1 MEPVDVLYDYF
12 DCIDRRDP
20 AAAVANFTEDA
31 RAEVMT
37 GKFLEGRDRIGRA
50 LGRIL
55 AAYARTS
62 HHVTNE
68 RVEYDGDT
76 ATLRT
81 YVYAYHRLAATGATW
96 HLWARLVDV
105 MVADGDRWLIAD
117 HRLTGV
123 DAIPR
128 RREIPDTWY
137 GGHPGHAAEPI
148 PLPGGPARRAIAIAS
163 PNAAAGME
171 LIRSAATEGTGLAP
185 GESALIAACAAAVRG
200 HPRLLRE
207 SLELALEHGLP
218 KEQAWA
224 APAVVLI
231 SRGQPVAERL
241 ADALIEVFGDPD
253 PGAPDDG
260 PLDRAGALAYFQRYF
275 DGIPPRISLLAEKSQ
290 TAFEGYTRL
299 HRGAL
304 REGPLPPVLV
314 ELILCGINASEFAS
328 DNVARGQVHADG
340 VRRILPR
347 VVRSRRGPHFVT
359 LASASH
365 CGCVNAPLPAT
376 SHIAKRTHFLPV
388 ASNGIDSFFEPN
400 ACRSVAGRACF
411 VTVFPSPVTTS
422 MNAIGNVHSTSAV
435 IVR

>member
-1 MEPVDVLYDYF
+1 MEPVEVLYDYF

-20 AAAVANFTEDA
+20 AAAVQNFTEDA

-76 ATLRT
+76 ATLST

-123 DAIPR
+123 DAIPS

-163 PNAAAGME
+163 PKAAAGME

-207 SLELALEHGLP
+207 SLELALQHGLP

-275 DGIPPRISLLAEKSQ
+275 DGIPPRISLLAEKSR

-328 DNVARGQVHADG
+328 DFVQIHADAA
-340 VRRILPR
+340 RRE
-347 VVRSRRGPHFVT
+347 G
-359 LASASH
+359 ASDGQLFGAVLS
-365 CGCVNAPLPAT
+365 V
-376 SHIAKRTHFLPV
+376 IPV
-388 ASNGIDSFFEPN
+388 SGAAAWPGAAAALQSG
-400 ACRSVAGRACF
+400 
-411 VTVFPSPVTTS
+411 
-422 MNAIGNVHSTSAV
+422 
-435 IVR
+435 